1 MNGIASPRD
10 IQLKKNKMELV
21 VLCVLSKCSTPEL
34 DFQLWEAF
42 NIHL

>member
-1 MNGIASPRD
+1 MALPLRGIFSF
-10 IQLKKNKMELV
+10 KKNKMELV